1 MERMPWSPL
10 VRQIRDGLLA
20 LSSSCGTR
28 STAGRDAIQLPFDT
42 FTTTTATA
50 SSSCSTRWTPSQCY
64 YDGCLLNLY
73 PDGGSGMRYHVDPD
87 QGTLWDYETAVVSV
101 GASRRV
107 AFREIQ
113 QSSSLPTTS
122 SSSPPS
128 TTTKPR
134 QLGDTPW
141 TTTYNTTTITAA
153 VTKHRPSSKPHT
165 FVVLHGDVMEM
176 FGNCQSTYQH
186 TVKTAE
192 DKSEVTPR
200 VSLVFK
206 KTRTTIP
213 VEGIEISQSL
223 PAD

>member
-1 MERMPWSPL
+1 
-10 VRQIRDGLLA
+10 
-20 LSSSCGTR
+20 
-28 STAGRDAIQLPFDT
+28 
-42 FTTTTATA
+42 
-50 SSSCSTRWTPSQCY
+50 
-64 YDGCLLNLY
+64 
-73 PDGGSGMRYHVDPD
+73 MRYHVDPD

-113 QSSSLPTTS
+113 HS
-122 SSSPPS
+122 SSSGTTTPSSSPS
-128 TTTKPR
+128 TTTKRR

-141 TTTYNTTTITAA
+141 TTTNTTTVA

-213 VEGIEISQSL
+213 VEGTEISNHRQQTSRVNVRRQSD
-223 PAD
+223 PWYKAG